1 MRLHLSLL
9 LLTLLASPV
18 VFSHGNEKHSATAMK
33 PGRDSTSAQLDID
46 VAANDAVAT
55 VERFSTAL
63 AAGDLTAATA
73 ELDPSVLIL
82 ESGGAEHSRDEYLA
96 GHAKSDAEFLK
107 AAHVTLRRR
116 TAHAAGELAWVG
128 SESEIHVMKGA
139 DMLMISSSETMVVR
153 KTTEGWKIVHI
164 HWSSRK
170 AAPPATTAV
179 PPRQPSAVVPAWMS
193 PADVQ
198 VLTSGAGAG
207 MASAAEAHGLPGPKH
222 VLELEKQLGL
232 SAAQRNA
239 MLTLQAEMSASAT
252 ERGRQVLDAEAA
264 LDAEMA
270 AASPSASR
278 IRALTREVGLA
289 RSAVRDVHLTTHLKA
304 APLLTP
310 GQLAR
315 YRELRASRG

>member
-1 MRLHLSLL
+1 MKLHLPLL
-9 LLTLLASPV
+9 LVALLASPA
-18 VFSHGNEKHSATAMK
+18 VFGHGNEKHAATAMK
-33 PGRDSTSAQLDID
+33 PGRDSTSAQLDVD
-46 VAANDAVAT
+46 AAANDAVAT

-63 AAGDLTAATA
+63 ATGDLTAATA

-96 GHAKSDAEFLK
+96 GHAKSDADFLK

-116 TAHAAGELAWVG
+116 TAHAIGDLAWVG

-139 DMLMISSSETMVVR
+139 EMLMISSSETMVVR

-170 AAPPATTAV
+170 ATPPTTTAA
-179 PPRQPSAVVPAWMS
+179 PPRQPSSVVPAWMT

-222 VLELEKQLGL
+222 VLELEAQLGL
-232 SAAQRNA
+232 SPAQHDA
-239 MLTLQAEMSASAT
+239 MLALKAEMSAAAA
-252 ERGRQVLDAEAA
+252 ECGRAVLDAEAA

-270 AASPSASR
+270 AASPNPSR
-278 IRALTREVGLA
+278 VRALTREVGFA
-289 RSAVRDVHLTTHLKA
+289 RAELREVHLTTHLKA
-304 APLLTP
+304 APLLTAE
-310 GQLAR
+310 QRAR
-315 YRELRASRG
+315 YRELRASHG